1 MSTKKYDRKESHRIQ
16 VRVPN
21 NLLEEITKQL
31 GNTPL
36 SQWVI
41 TACKEKLAS
50 GNIR

>member
-1 MSTKKYDRKESHRIQ
+1 MSSKNYDRKNSHRIQ

-21 NLLEEITKQL
+21 ELLEEITKRL

-41 TACKEKLAS
+41 EACKEKLAS
-50 GNIR
+50 GNNR